1 MLTKL
6 YYVLESPKSFSK
18 MQISGYRNLQF
29 WYSELGVET
38 QEVALQQTAEVIQI
52 WEKLAEE

>member
-1 MLTKL
+1 
-6 YYVLESPKSFSK
+6 
-18 MQISGYRNLQF
+18 MQISGYHNLQF

-38 QEVALQQTAEVIQI
+38 QEVVLQQTAEVIQI